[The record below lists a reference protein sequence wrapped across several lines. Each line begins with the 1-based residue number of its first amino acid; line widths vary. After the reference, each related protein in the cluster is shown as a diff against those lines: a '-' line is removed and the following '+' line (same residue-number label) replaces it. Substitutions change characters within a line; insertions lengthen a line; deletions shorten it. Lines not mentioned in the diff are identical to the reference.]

1 MLIDDIQG
9 IGTHWWFELQD
20 AERSIEYYSDQIRS
34 QIQQFE
40 QAYSRFLP
48 DSQVSL
54 LNRGRQ
60 MVNPSPE
67 MIELLVLGKEF
78 YHKTQGYFNPAVG
91 SILEN
96 RGYDASY
103 SFEHQGKE
111 EMLQSFDKFVT
122 ITPEKIQLNGQGSI
136 DFGGYGKGY
145 LIDKLATFFRET
157 LESKQFLI
165 NGGGDMCAS
174 GDERYEVILEH
185 PFAQGYELGR
195 IYLQNQ
201 SLGCSSNQKRAWRDT
216 QTGEIQGHIINPT
229 QLDKRVD
236 FGAFVVASDTLTAD
250 IMATVVCILGD
261 NIEKINELQKAI
273 QFEYVVVTPD
283 QKMVVSKGF
292 PKVKM

>member
-9 IGTHWWFELQD
+9 IGTHWWFEFPD
-20 AERSIEYYSDQIRS
+20 AEKSIEYYRDQIRS

-40 QAYSRFLP
+40 HAYSRFLP
-48 DSQVSL
+48 DSQLSL
-54 LNRGRQ
+54 LNRDRQ
-60 MVNPSPE
+60 LINPSPE

-111 EMLQSFDKFVT
+111 EVLPFFDDFVS
-122 ITPEKIQLNGQGSI
+122 ISPEKIQLNGQGNI

-145 LIDKLATFFRET
+145 LIDKLALLFRET
-157 LESKQFLI
+157 FGLKQFLI
-165 NGGGDMCAS
+165 NGGGDMSFS
-174 GDERYEVILEH
+174 GQSRHEVILEH

-216 QTGEIQGHIINPT
+216 QTGEIHGHIINPT

-261 NIEKINELQKAI
+261 NIEKIKELQKAI

-292 PKVKM
+292 PKVRV